1 MTFLL
6 HSKIGLVF
14 SVITLFNMGL
24 QTFYKLSP
32 QSYYQLNALD
42 NSICILFFTNF
53 VYYFYEST
61 DKKGFFKKHW
71 IDFLL
76 CVPFTQGI
84 WFQYHSVL
92 RLLRSIR
99 SLKFIHDFMSKD
111 NNSNKFVDCC
121 VVGVAFILFSTIA
134 VFNAEKHLE
143 TANIKNLSDS
153 LWWAMATV
161 TTIGYGD
168 RFPVSDLGRIIGGF
182 VMILGVG
189 LYASFTGFIVSKFVN
204 DERVDQLLKDNEE
217 MKTLLREIAK
227 KNVDKPL

>member
-1 MTFLL
+1 MNFLI
-6 HSKIGLVF
+6 HSKIGLIL
-14 SVITLFNMGL
+14 SVVTLFNMGF

-42 NSICILFFTNF
+42 NSICILFLTNF
-53 VYYFYEST
+53 ISYFYDST

-71 IDFLL
+71 IDVLL
-76 CVPFTQGI
+76 CIPFSQGI
-84 WFQYHSVL
+84 WLQYHSVL
-92 RLLRSIR
+92 RLVRSIR

-111 NNSNKFVDCC
+111 HKTSKFVDCC
-121 VVGVAFILFSTIA
+121 VIGVAFILFSAIA
-134 VFNAEKHLE
+134 IYNHEKHIPE
-143 TANIKNLSDS
+143 ANIKNLSDS

-168 RFPVSDLGRIIGGF
+168 RYPVSDIGRIIGGF

-204 DERVDQLLKDNEE
+204 DSRVDQLVKDNEE
-217 MKTLLREIAK
+217 MKNLLTKIAEK
-227 KNVDKPL
+227 S

>member
-6 HSKIGLVF
+6 HSKIGLVL

-32 QSYYQLNALD
+32 QSYFQLNALD
-42 NSICILFFTNF
+42 STICILFFTNF
-53 VYYFYEST
+53 IFYFYDST
-61 DKKGFFKKHW
+61 DKKGFLKKHW

-76 CVPFTQGI
+76 CIPFSQTI
-84 WFQYHSVL
+84 WLQYHSVL

-99 SLKFIHDFMSKD
+99 SLKFVHDFMSKE

-121 VVGVAFILFSTIA
+121 VVGVAFILFSAIA

-168 RFPVSDLGRIIGGF
+168 RYPVSDIGRVIGGF

-204 DERVDQLLKDNEE
+204 DDRIDKLLKDNEE
-217 MKTLLREIAK
+217 IKTLLTKISEK
-227 KNVDKPL
+227 S